1 MSRSVRACVC
11 VCGCVSVNVNVKIC
25 ACVRVRV
32 RVRVCVC
39 ERVNVRDREKMRES
53 FVSWEMKYWWENKMF
68 CVGNEILCRQSDE
81 LEMCVV
87 WT

>member
-11 VCGCVSVNVNVKIC
+11 VCGCV
-25 ACVRVRV
+25 CV
-32 RVRVCVC
+32 
-39 ERVNVRDREKMRES
+39 RVNVRDREKMRES

-68 CVGNEILCRQSDE
+68 CVVNEILCRQSDE
-81 LEMCVV
+81 LEMCGV